1 MLILCFFHVLVRS
14 RVLLSVEEGDEVDFA
29 PTPSIMDAMA
39 AYLKPAPT
47 ITVVD
52 NDTNKYVA
60 METSS
65 AQAKPQEG
73 LASAS

>member
-1 MLILCFFHVLVRS
+1 M
-14 RVLLSVEEGDEVDFA
+14 LLSVDEGDEVDFA

-47 ITVVD
+47 ITAVD
-52 NDTNKYVA
+52 NDTHKYVA

-65 AQAKPQEG
+65 AQAKLRDG
-73 LASAS
+73 LSASAS